1 MKISSNLY
9 ETCSRIWHFTFF
21 RLVIDCRK
29 SGGSVCCQP
38 FVMAKAEA
46 EQLFVVLV
54 ERGGFS
60 QKSLAGYLLA
70 MRL

>member
-1 MKISSNLY
+1 
-9 ETCSRIWHFTFF
+9 
-21 RLVIDCRK
+21 
-29 SGGSVCCQP
+29 
-38 FVMAKAEA
+38 MAKAEA